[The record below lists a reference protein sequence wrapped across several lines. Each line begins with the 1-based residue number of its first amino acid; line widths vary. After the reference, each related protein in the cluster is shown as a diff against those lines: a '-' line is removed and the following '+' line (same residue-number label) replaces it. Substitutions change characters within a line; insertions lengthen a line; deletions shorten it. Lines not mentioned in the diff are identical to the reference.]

1 MTLRHFHIFSTV
13 CKKESITKAA
23 EELNMAQPAVSFA
36 IRELESYYGTIVRT
50 NESTTLYH

>member
-36 IRELESYYGTIVRT
+36 IRELESYYGTKLFERM
-50 NESTTLYH
+50 NR

>member
-36 IRELESYYGTIVRT
+36 IRDLESYYGLCRFSPCTMQ
-50 NESTTLYH
+50 